1 MIFQSEAKMSNVD
14 YDAIIIGT
22 GAGGGTLARVL
33 AASGK
38 KILILE
44 RGSFLPKE
52 KANWNA
58 TEIFRKDCY
67 RTQEIWY
74 DKQGKP
80 IHPVTHYNVGGN
92 TKFYGSALFRLR
104 DRDFEKVVHHDGI
117 SPEWSLKYRD
127 YADYYQ
133 KAEQMYEVHGKR
145 GLDSTEPEINSD
157 YPFPPITHE
166 PYIQTINEKLKNK
179 GLHPFYLPLGLK
191 LNEKNSLTSH
201 CIRCNTCDGF
211 PCLVDGKADADING
225 VRPAI
230 AHNNVTLITQAK
242 VIKLHTNPSG
252 TEVSTVETDIL
263 GKLYHFSANIVVVS
277 CGAINSAVLL
287 LKSAN
292 DKHPNG
298 LANSSDL
305 IGRNY
310 MAHKFGVVAALSTKK
325 NPTNFQKTIGLND
338 FYWGEKDFDYPM
350 GSVQLL
356 GNIPE
361 ERIEEDAP
369 LFTPKF
375 IAKNIAKHTVGWFL
389 ITEDL
394 PNPNNRVR
402 IHQDK
407 IFLEYTHNNEVPFRR
422 LMKRWVQVLKSTN
435 IRGNWDD
442 FTLYSSQKLTIK
454 EVGHQCGTC
463 RFGEDA
469 KTSVLDINC
478 RTHDVD
484 NLYVVDGS
492 FFPSSAAVNPTLT
505 IIANAIR
512 VGEHILKRLK

>member
-1 MIFQSEAKMSNVD
+1 MADTN
-14 YDAIIIGT
+14 YDVIIIGT
-22 GAGGGTLARVL
+22 GAGGGTLAKVL

-52 KANWNA
+52 KANWN
-58 TEIFRKDCY
+58 TPQISKDGY

-80 IHPVTHYNVGGN
+80 IHPATHYNVGGN

-104 DRDFEKVVHHDGI
+104 DRDFETIVHHDGI
-117 SPEWSLKYRD
+117 SPEWALKYPD
-127 YADYYQ
+127 FAPYYHR
-133 KAEQMYEVHGKR
+133 AEQMYEVHGKR
-145 GLDSTEPEINSD
+145 GLDLTEPQENSD
-157 YPFPPITHE
+157 YPFPPVTHE
-166 PYIQTINEKLKNK
+166 PYIQEINDKLKNK

-191 LNEKNSLTSH
+191 LNSKKSS

-211 PCLVDGKADADING
+211 PCLVDGKADSDING

-230 AHNNVTLITQAK
+230 ANNNVTLITQAK
-242 VIKLHTNPSG
+242 VLKLHTNPSG
-252 TEVSTVETDIL
+252 TEVSKVEVDIL
-263 GKLYHFSANIVVVS
+263 GKRHYFSANIVVVS
-277 CGAINSAVLL
+277 CGAINSAILL

-305 IGRNY
+305 VGRNY
-310 MAHKFGVVAALSTKK
+310 MAHKFGVVVALSSKK
-325 NPTNFQKTIGLND
+325 NNTIFQKTIGLND
-338 FYWGEKDFDYPM
+338 FYWGEKDFNYPM
-350 GSVQLL
+350 GSIQLL
-356 GNIPE
+356 GNISE
-361 ERIEEDAP
+361 ERIAFDAP
-369 LFTPKF
+369 FFIPRF
-375 IAKNIAKHTVGWFL
+375 IAKTITKHIIGWLL

-394 PNPNNRVR
+394 PNYDNRVR
-402 IHQDK
+402 VHQDK
-407 IFLEYTHNNEVPFRR
+407 IFLEYTHNNNVPFRR
-422 LMKRWVQVLKSTN
+422 LMQRWVRVLKSTN
-435 IRGNWDD
+435 THTDLHD
-442 FTLYSSQKLTIK
+442 FSLYSCQTSTIK
-454 EVGHQCGTC
+454 EVAHQCGTC

-478 RTHDVD
+478 RTHDVN

-512 VGEHILKRLK
+512 VGEHILDRLK

>member
-1 MIFQSEAKMSNVD
+1 MADAD
-14 YDAIIIGT
+14 YDVIIIGT

-44 RGSFLPKE
+44 RGSFLAKE

-58 TEIFRKDCY
+58 TEIFYKDYY
-67 RTQEIWY
+67 RTQEVWY

-104 DRDFEKVVHHDGI
+104 ERDFETVLHHDGV
-117 SPEWSLKYRD
+117 SPEWALKYHD
-127 YADYYQ
+127 FAPYYMR
-133 KAEQMYEVHGKR
+133 AEQMYEVHGQR
-145 GLDSTEPEINSD
+145 GLDPTEPPENRE
-157 YPFPPITHE
+157 YPFTPVSHE
-166 PYIQTINEKLKNK
+166 PYIQAIHDKLKGK

-191 LNEKNSLTSH
+191 LNEKNSLASD

-211 PCLVDGKADADING
+211 PCLVDGKADSDING

-230 AHNNVTLITQAK
+230 ADSNVTLMTQAK
-242 VIKLHTNPSG
+242 VIKLHTNASG
-252 TEVSTVETDIL
+252 TEVSKVETDIL
-263 GKLYHFSANIVVVS
+263 GKRYYFSANIIVLS

-305 IGRNY
+305 VGRNY
-310 MAHKFGVVAALSTKK
+310 MAHKHAVVVVLSSKI
-325 NPTNFQKTIGLND
+325 NSTNFQKTIGLND

-350 GSVQLL
+350 GNVQLL
-356 GNIPE
+356 GNIPQ
-361 ERIEEDAP
+361 ERIALNAP
-369 LFTPKF
+369 FFIPKI
-375 IAKNIAKHTVGWFL
+375 IAPVLAKYAAKYAVGWL
-389 ITEDL
+389 LMTEDL
-394 PNPNNRVR
+394 PNLDNRVR
-402 IHQDK
+402 VNQDK
-407 IFLEYTHNNEVPFRR
+407 IFIDYTHNNQVPWNR
-422 LMKRWVQVLKSTN
+422 LIKRWIQVLKSTN
-435 IRGNWDD
+435 TYGDSYD
-442 FTLYSSQKLTIK
+442 FSLYFPEKMTIK

-512 VGEHILKRLK
+512 VGEHLCERLK